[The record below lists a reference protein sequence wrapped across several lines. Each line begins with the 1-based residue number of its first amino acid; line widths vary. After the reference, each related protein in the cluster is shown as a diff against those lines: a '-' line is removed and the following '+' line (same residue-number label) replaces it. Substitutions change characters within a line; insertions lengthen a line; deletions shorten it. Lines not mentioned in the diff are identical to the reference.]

1 MENLKCVVCGRK
13 RSREDAVVLTLTEA
27 EKASLRTAEKSAP
40 DEIVYCRPCDRLM
53 NDQRTALDLMKGM
66 MVLRLRA
73 LGVNNADKIAE
84 KFKNQL
90 LAKSKKGSS

>member
-1 MENLKCVVCGRK
+1 MADLKCVVCDRK

-27 EKASLRTAEKSAP
+27 EKASLRAAGKSAP
-40 DEIVYCRPCDRLM
+40 DEIAYCRPCDRLM
-53 NDQRTALDLMKGM
+53 RDQGTALDLMKGM
-66 MVLRLRA
+66 MVMRLRA
-73 LGVNNADKIAE
+73 LGVNNADKLAE